1 MLTADARCCR
11 WYSRPTMLCLCL
23 TNMLLH
29 VTARVGRLGFDDG
42 HVLEDKWLG
51 FVPVPHFC
59 ERRSGGS
66 SDNEA
71 PRRVRKVAVGAAHSI
86 VLDTRGIVWG
96 CGYNKNGV
104 CFVCVVLSL
113 AKRSPTC
120 FVTKRCVSA
129 CIHRNSRR
137 RTETLGRHG
146 QRRSS
151 TCLRGSL
158 TMVSTTLCASSI
170 SFAEATTPSRWSST
184 RGSHAA
190 VADDANSSA
199 SRLRRAASVRET
211 CKRRK
216 QSWTC
221 SSCGARARTP
231 KVRSLCN
238 GGQLSSYV
246 CKLWWHC
253 ASRAQDN
260 LASNG
265 REVPTALHV
274 L

>member
-1 MLTADARCCR
+1 MTGTCWRTSCSDSCQCPTSARDGVEGLRTTKLRGAC
-11 WYSRPTMLCLCL
+11 
-23 TNMLLH
+23 
-29 VTARVGRLGFDDG
+29 ARS
-42 HVLEDKWLG
+42 
-51 FVPVPHFC
+51 P
-59 ERRSGGS
+59 S
-66 SDNEA
+66 A
-71 PRRVRKVAVGAAHSI
+71 PRIRSCWTHAASSGVA
-86 VLDTRGIVWG
+86 DTTRMG
-96 CGYNKNGV
+96 CV
-104 CFVCVVLSL
+104 FVCVVLSL
-113 AKRSPTC
+113 AKRAPTC

-184 RGSHAA
+184 RGNHAA

-238 GGQLSSYV
+238 GGQLSLYV
-246 CKLWWHC
+246 CKLW
-253 ASRAQDN
+253 
-260 LASNG
+260 
-265 REVPTALHV
+265 
-274 L
+274 